1 MRRVIAI
8 ANHKGGVG
16 KTATAVNLA
25 AALAERGQG
34 TLVVD
39 LDPQGSASSW
49 LGVEDDGAAALE
61 AFCGGA
67 ALPVR
72 PTGTPGIDLVPSGT
86 AMASAERRLAGEIGA
101 ERLLAE
107 ALARTDGPWAW
118 VLIDCPPGL
127 GLLSVNAMAAAGGVL
142 VPVEAHHLGLRGL
155 VDSRR
160 TVDAVKRRL
169 NPALEIVGVLPC
181 RVHGRRALHRE
192 VVEALEAA
200 FPGRVGPPIR
210 ENVSL
215 AEAPAHGV
223 PVTRYAPRSHAAA
236 DYRQA
241 AEWIL
246 RMVPNAGKT
255 RRGVAK

>member
-25 AALAERGQG
+25 AALAERGEG
-34 TLVVD
+34 ALVVD

-49 LGVEDDGAAALE
+49 LGVEDEGAAALE
-61 AFCGGA
+61 AFSSGTT
-67 ALPVR
+67 LPIRSTQTAGV
-72 PTGTPGIDLVPSGT
+72 DLVPSGT

-107 ALARTDGPWAW
+107 ALARTEGAW
-118 VLIDCPPGL
+118 DWILIDCPPGL

-160 TVDAVKRRL
+160 TVDAVRRRL
-169 NPALEIVGVLPC
+169 NATLEIVGVLPC
-181 RVHGRRALHRE
+181 RAHGRRALHRE
-192 VVEALEAA
+192 VVEALEAS
-200 FPGRVGPPIR
+200 FPGRVGPAIR

-215 AEAPAHGV
+215 AEAPAHGL
-223 PVTRYAPRSHAAA
+223 PVTKYAPRSHGAA
-236 DYRQA
+236 DYRVA
-241 AEWIL
+241 AEWVR
-246 RMVPNAGKT
+246 RMVVGEA
-255 RRGVAK
+255 AKG